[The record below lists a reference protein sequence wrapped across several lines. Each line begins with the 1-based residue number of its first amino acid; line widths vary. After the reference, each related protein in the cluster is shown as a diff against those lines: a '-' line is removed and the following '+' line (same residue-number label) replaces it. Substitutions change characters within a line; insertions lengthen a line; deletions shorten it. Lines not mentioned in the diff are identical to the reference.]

1 METTPKY
8 SIDDIFQHNEYQN
21 EKRKILHI
29 YYDYYENNNKNNNK
43 NKKMFYL
50 IHDLQNRYPPSHM
63 EESVIDKYYTKI
75 EIKN

>member
-1 METTPKY
+1 METIPKY
-8 SIDDIFQHNEYQN
+8 SIDDILQHNEYQN

-29 YYDYYENNNKNNNK
+29 YYDYYENNNKN
-43 NKKMFYL
+43 KKMFYL
-50 IHDLQNRYPPSHM
+50 IHDLQNRYPPTHM